1 MLTSLPEQTETT
13 SNYRFSGPVR
23 GRKDTRTRNKGVMA
37 QERLRKREEAEARD
51 RELPQNSPLRKKN
64 KALDLAA

>member
-1 MLTSLPEQTETT
+1 MPTLLPEQTETV
-13 SNYRFSGPVR
+13 SNYRFNGPVL
-23 GRKDTRTRNKGVMA
+23 GRKDALRRNKGFMA
-37 QERLRKREEAEARD
+37 AERSRKRQEAEARD